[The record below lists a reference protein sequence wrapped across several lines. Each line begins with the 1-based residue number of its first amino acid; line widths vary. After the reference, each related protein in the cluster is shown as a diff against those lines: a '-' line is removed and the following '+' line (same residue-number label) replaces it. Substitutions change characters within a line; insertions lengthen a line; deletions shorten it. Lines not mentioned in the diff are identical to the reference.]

1 MKETPKDVSE
11 SKQRERE
18 REREKKKDD
27 EKMSEYEVIKTNR
40 YTLSFQHNADVVF
53 YIFLLI
59 KTPS

>member
-18 REREKKKDD
+18 REKKDD

>member
-18 REREKKKDD
+18 RERERKKKM
-27 EKMSEYEVIKTNR
+27 MSEYEIIKTNGYR
-40 YTLSFQHNADVVF
+40 LSFQHNADVVF

>member
-18 REREKKKDD
+18 REKKDD
-27 EKMSEYEVIKTNR
+27 EKMSEYKVIKTNR